1 MNGGGDNRDAEY
13 EMTRHFL
20 GLARDMAVLGYY
32 GNLYS
37 EKYLNKEPR
46 RIPEQTGLEWVN
58 EQLENRKRC
67 YKMFR
72 MYPDVFEW

>member
-1 MNGGGDNRDAEY
+1 MDDGDEDNER
-13 EMTRHFL
+13 MRHLL

-46 RIPEQTGLEWVN
+46 RIPQIGRAHV
-58 EQLENRKRC
+58 
-67 YKMFR
+67 
-72 MYPDVFEW
+72 